1 MPHPPFLPPLRL
13 TGAQIL
19 RDGRF
24 EPGALTLAEGRL
36 GDGPAPEVNLSGF
49 LLLPGI
55 IDLHGD
61 SFERQIA
68 PRPSAPLP
76 LLLALAAVDREAASH
91 GITTAWMAQGWS
103 WEGGARGPD
112 AAEALIA
119 ALAAYRPRALTDL
132 RIQLRAETHL
142 VEAED
147 RLIAAV
153 RDQGV
158 DYVVFNDH
166 LEDGFRLSRSFPT
179 EFAHWANKLRLTPP
193 ELLAR
198 LESAR
203 SRTRAVPR
211 HLCRLAAAF
220 DAAGARY
227 GSHDDPNGETR
238 ELFAMLGARI
248 AEFPK
253 SRSAAAA
260 ARALGN
266 PVLMGAP
273 NVLRGGS
280 QAGGVAARD
289 LIADGLCD
297 ALVSDYHLPALAL
310 AACVIADRGL
320 LPLARAWE
328 MISTRPAQILGLED
342 RGTLAPGLRADL
354 VLLNAETRGIEATI
368 SNGRLSHLSAE
379 AARRFMARPAA
390 LRLAAE

>member
-1 MPHPPFLPPLRL
+1 MPQPPFLPPLRL
-13 TGAQIL
+13 TGAQL
-19 RDGRF
+19 LHEGRMTA
-24 EPGALTLAEGRL
+24 GALTLAEGVL
-36 GDGPAPEVNLSGF
+36 ADGPAPEINLAGF

-76 LLLALAAVDREAASH
+76 LPLALAAVDREAASH

-103 WEGGARGPD
+103 WEGGTRGPD

-153 RDQGV
+153 RGGGV

-166 LEDGFRLSRSFPT
+166 LEEGFRTSRSHPADFN
-179 EFAHWANKLRLTPP
+179 HWAAKQRLRP
-193 ELLAR
+193 EDLLAR
-198 LESAR
+198 MESAR

-220 DAAGARY
+220 DAAGISY

-260 ARALGN
+260 ARAMGN

-310 AACVIADRGL
+310 AAFAMADRGL
-320 LPLARAWE
+320 LPLARAWD
-328 MISTRPAQILGLED
+328 MISTRPAQILGLAD
-342 RGTLAPGLRADL
+342 RGRLAPGLRADL
-354 VLLNAETRGIEATI
+354 VLVNAETRGIEATI
-368 SNGRLSHLSAE
+368 SAGRLSHLSGE
-379 AARRFMARPAA
+379 AARRFLVRPAV